1 MTYDGSSPD
10 VFIFYPIFLCVSV
23 ARYHRVSVR
32 SLDLAIWSV
41 NVPVSYKH
49 FFKIYLNAHF
59 FCVLFFLFPLL
70 SFALLFKQVPMMNS
84 HILQFK

>member
-10 VFIFYPIFLCVSV
+10 VFIFYPIFFVCLSL
-23 ARYHRVSVR
+23 ATIGARVSVR

-49 FFKIYLNAHF
+49 FFKFI
-59 FCVLFFLFPLL
+59 
-70 SFALLFKQVPMMNS
+70 
-84 HILQFK
+84 